1 MVAHTSAA
9 PKPTSVVQARYNEAF
24 FPRPLHDAA
33 FDAGNAW
40 PLSGSLDPID
50 DDRLAGKK
58 RRFAGKE
65 KDGVGD
71 FLRRGGAFDR
81 DALEEVRFTLAAPRE
96 SVEHLGLDRPR
107 RHGIDAHAGLGTLKR
122 RSLGQTFDS
131 VLARGID
138 GSIRRADL
146 AQCHLI
152 LRPLSLKL
160 SRKRH
165 RPAQPPKLRVVS
177 IA

>member
-24 FPRPLHDAA
+24 FPRPLHDSA
-33 FDAGNAW
+33 FDTGNAW

-96 SVEHLGLDRPR
+96 SVEHLGLDRPGATALTR
-107 RHGIDAHAGLGTLKR
+107 TPGSAPPSAAALVKPSTACL
-122 RSLGQTFDS
+122 
-131 VLARGID
+131 LA
-138 GSIRRADL
+138 
-146 AQCHLI
+146 
-152 LRPLSLKL
+152 
-160 SRKRH
+160 
-165 RPAQPPKLRVVS
+165 V
-177 IA
+177 

>member
-1 MVAHTSAA
+1 MF
-9 PKPTSVVQARYNEAF
+9 E
-24 FPRPLHDAA
+24 
-33 FDAGNAW
+33 
-40 PLSGSLDPID
+40 
-50 DDRLAGKK
+50 
-58 RRFAGKE
+58 
-65 KDGVGD
+65 
-71 FLRRGGAFDR
+71 R

-152 LRPLSLKL
+152 TVIESEHGSGIVPHNPLSFDMPWAKL
-160 SRKRH
+160 VGQI
-165 RPAQPPKLRVVS
+165 AQ
-177 IA
+177 AYGN